1 MISALPVSGAWHP
14 KTTDAHCDRPRISLS
29 RASFSWPKPCPP
41 NSGPRCVAHRPWRR
55 TSAFTGSIASLR
67 FPSSGTNCMCGNA
80 RSSGS
85 ISSRTNWST
94 QSSFSWYSGSVSKS
108 HAMCN
113 PPSVGFQNMILA
125 IKNAIPT
132 SPPAD
137 VAGRIVRRPLSKR
150 EDQYASEVRRLLDAA
165 LEVIR
170 RCGTSS
176 RPRVADIV
184 AEAGL
189 SNDAFYRHFRSKD
202 ALVTAV
208 LQDGGERLQ
217 SYLAQQMAKESTPE
231 GQVRR
236 WVRGVL
242 SQADKDIAATTL
254 AVLWNASAL
263 GGGPA
268 AGRHFASAPVS
279 SLLRQPFTDLGS
291 ATPELDAALAAHAT
305 LGLLS
310 DCLWRGAQAPRAGVE
325 GGTAFFL
332 GAVPVRSVSRRG
344 L

>member
-1 MISALPVSGAWHP
+1 
-14 KTTDAHCDRPRISLS
+14 
-29 RASFSWPKPCPP
+29 
-41 NSGPRCVAHRPWRR
+41 
-55 TSAFTGSIASLR
+55 
-67 FPSSGTNCMCGNA
+67 
-80 RSSGS
+80 
-85 ISSRTNWST
+85 
-94 QSSFSWYSGSVSKS
+94 
-108 HAMCN
+108 
-113 PPSVGFQNMILA
+113 MILA

-132 SPPAD
+132 SSQPDD
-137 VAGRIVRRPLSKR
+137 VAGRI
-150 EDQYASEVRRLLDAA
+150 VRRLLDAA

-170 RCGTSS
+170 RCGTTS

-202 ALVTAV
+202 DLVTA
-208 LQDGGERLQ
+208 LLEDGGERLQ
-217 SYLAQQMAKESTPE
+217 SYLGYQMAKETSPE

-242 SQADKDIAATTL
+242 SQADVDIAATTL

-279 SLLRQPFTDLGS
+279 SLLREPFTALGS
-291 ATPELDAALAAHAT
+291 ATPGLDAALAAHAT

-310 DCLWRGAQAPRAGVE
+310 DCLWREAQPTRAEVE
-325 GGTAFFL
+325 RVTTFCLHAVTA
-332 GAVPVRSVSRRG
+332 
-344 L
+344 

>member
-1 MISALPVSGAWHP
+1 
-14 KTTDAHCDRPRISLS
+14 
-29 RASFSWPKPCPP
+29 
-41 NSGPRCVAHRPWRR
+41 
-55 TSAFTGSIASLR
+55 
-67 FPSSGTNCMCGNA
+67 
-80 RSSGS
+80 
-85 ISSRTNWST
+85 
-94 QSSFSWYSGSVSKS
+94 
-108 HAMCN
+108 
-113 PPSVGFQNMILA
+113 MILA

-132 SPPAD
+132 PAPDPPTGD
-137 VAGRIVRRPLSKR
+137 VAGRIVRRTLAKR

-202 ALVTAV
+202 ALVTAI
-208 LQDGGERLQ
+208 LEDGGDRLQ
-217 SYLAQQMAKESTPE
+217 SYLAHQIAKESTPE

-242 SQADKDIAATTL
+242 AQADRDIAATTL

-268 AGRHFASAPVS
+268 AGRHFASAPLS
-279 SLLRQPFTDLGS
+279 SLLCEPFAALGS
-291 ATPELDAALAAHAT
+291 MAPELDASLAAHAT
-305 LGLLS
+305 LGMLS
-310 DCLWRGAQAPRAGVE
+310 DCLWRQVQPTRADVE
-325 GGTAFFL
+325 RVTSFCL
-332 GAVPVRSVSRRG
+332 RSAKG
-344 L
+344 